1 MNPALETLARIAE
14 VEFSQIVVDSAVIGE
29 KLRLFLSDSSLIDV
43 WVSRVLEG
51 RFGFH
56 WERRHLDGTFYRYD
70 NFPDT
75 AWKGVET
82 YPRHFHNGT
91 QERVEAAPFPADV
104 TEGFREFLRFVEE
117 KIKAS

>member
-29 KLRLFLSDSSLIDV
+29 KLRLFLSDSSIIDV

-56 WERRHLDGTFYRYD
+56 WEKFHRTGGAEILFLSNFCTSRVGPRWCRCPSTDGRG
-70 NFPDT
+70 P
-75 AWKGVET
+75 G
-82 YPRHFHNGT
+82 
-91 QERVEAAPFPADV
+91 
-104 TEGFREFLRFVEE
+104 
-117 KIKAS
+117 